1 MKHVENAVVLT
12 AEEYEALERNA
23 KKGKQSS
30 RQKAEERQK
39 LCCSKK
45 ILVTSWAGTIALTL
59 ICILA
64 FFLTAKDTTPL
75 ATIAGLSWGVTAA
88 VTAVYSWKAK
98 AENKIKLTNIMV
110 KELADKYGIE
120 AVVSLLGIS
129 LSD

>member
-1 MKHVENAVVLT
+1 MKRVESAIVLT
-12 AEEYEALERNA
+12 TEEFDALERDA
-23 KKGKQSS
+23 KKGKLGT
-30 RQKAEERQK
+30 RKKTKEREK

-45 ILVTSWAGTIALTL
+45 VLVTSWATTILLTL
-59 ICILA
+59 TCLLA
-64 FFLTAKDTTPL
+64 FFLTQKDTTPL

>member
-12 AEEYEALERNA
+12 TEEYAALEKAA
-23 KKGKQSS
+23 KKGKQCS
-30 RQKAEERQK
+30 RQKPGERGK

-45 ILVTSWAGTIALTL
+45 TLAVSWTTTILLTL
-59 ICILA
+59 TCLLA
-64 FFLTAKDTTPL
+64 FFLTMKDTTPL
-75 ATIAGLSWGVTAA
+75 ATLAGLSWGVTAT

>member
-1 MKHVENAVVLT
+1 MKHIENAVVLT
-12 AEEYEALERNA
+12 VEEYEALEKVAQKSEQGR
-23 KKGKQSS
+23 
-30 RQKAEERQK
+30 RQKAARREK

-45 ILVTSWAGTIALTL
+45 VLVTSWATTILLTL
-59 ICILA
+59 TCLLA
-64 FFLTAKDTTPL
+64 FFMTPKDTTPL
-75 ATIAGLSWGVTAA
+75 ATVAGLSWGVTAA

>member
-1 MKHVENAVVLT
+1 MKRVENAVVLT
-12 AEEYEALERNA
+12 VEEYEALKRA
-23 KKGKQSS
+23 AQKSKQG
-30 RQKAEERQK
+30 REQKSAGREK

-45 ILVTSWAGTIALTL
+45 TLATSWITTILLTL
-59 ICILA
+59 TCLLA
-64 FFLTAKDTTPL
+64 FFLTAKDTSPL
-75 ATIAGLSWGVTAA
+75 AAVAGLSWGVTAA

>member
-12 AEEYEALERNA
+12 AEEYEALEKA
-23 KKGKQSS
+23 AQKGKKGR
-30 RQKAEERQK
+30 RQKTREREK

-45 ILVTSWAGTIALTL
+45 VLVTSWAGTIALTL
-59 ICILA
+59 TCALA
-64 FFLTAKDTTPL
+64 FFLTEKDATPL

-120 AVVSLLGIS
+120 AVVSLLGIT

>member
-1 MKHVENAVVLT
+1 MKHVENAIVLT
-12 AEEYEALERNA
+12 AEEYEALEKA
-23 KKGKQSS
+23 AQKIKKGSH
-30 RQKAEERQK
+30 QKLKERYR

-45 ILVTSWAGTIALTL
+45 VLLTSWAVTILLTT
-59 ICILA
+59 ISFLA
-64 FFLTAKDTTPL
+64 FFLTEKDITPL

-98 AENKIKLTNIMV
+98 AENKIKLTNVMV

>member
-1 MKHVENAVVLT
+1 MKHVENAVVMT
-12 AEEYEALERNA
+12 TEEYKALERA
-23 KKGKQSS
+23 AQKGKLCV
-30 RQKAEERQK
+30 RKKAAEQQK

-45 ILVTSWAGTIALTL
+45 VLVTSWATTILLTL
-59 ICILA
+59 TCLVA
-64 FFLTAKDTTPL
+64 FFLTEKDTTPL

>member
-12 AEEYEALERNA
+12 VEEYAALTRDA
-23 KKGKQSS
+23 KKGKQGS
-30 RQKAEERQK
+30 RQKVKEREK

-45 ILVTSWAGTIALTL
+45 VLVTSWGTTILLTL
-59 ICILA
+59 TCLLA

>member
-1 MKHVENAVVLT
+1 MKRVENAVVLT
-12 AEEYEALERNA
+12 AEEYEALERA
-23 KKGKQSS
+23 AQRGKQG
-30 RQKAEERQK
+30 RQQK

-45 ILVTSWAGTIALTL
+45 TLVTSWATTILLTVTCL
-59 ICILA
+59 LA
-64 FFLTAKDTTPL
+64 FFLTEKDTTPL
-75 ATIAGLSWGVTAA
+75 ATVAGLSWGVTAA

>member
-1 MKHVENAVVLT
+1 MKRVENAVVLT
-12 AEEYEALERNA
+12 PEEYAVLEKAAQKGRAGERKESADN
-23 KKGKQSS
+23 KKM
-30 RQKAEERQK
+30 
-39 LCCSKK
+39 CCSKK
-45 ILVTSWAGTIALTL
+45 VLVTSWITTILLTL
-59 ICILA
+59 TCLLA

-75 ATIAGLSWGVTAA
+75 ATVAGLSWGVTAA

>member
-1 MKHVENAVVLT
+1 MKRVENAVVLT
-12 AEEYEALERNA
+12 AEEYNALEKASKTR
-23 KKGKQSS
+23 KQ
-30 RQKAEERQK
+30 RVAERQK
-39 LCCSKK
+39 MCCSKK
-45 ILVTSWAGTIALTL
+45 TLVTSWVTTILLTVTCL
-59 ICILA
+59 LA
-64 FFLTAKDTTPL
+64 FFLTEKDITPL

>member
-1 MKHVENAVVLT
+1 MKHIENAVVLA
-12 AEEYEALERNA
+12 AEEYESLQRDA
-23 KKGKQSS
+23 KRGKQGS
-30 RQKAEERQK
+30 RQKLKESQK

-45 ILVTSWAGTIALTL
+45 VLVTSWTTTILLTL
-59 ICILA
+59 TCVLA
-64 FFLTAKDTTPL
+64 FFLTYKDTTPL
-75 ATIAGLSWGVTAA
+75 ATVAGLSWGVTAA

-120 AVVSLLGIS
+120 AVVSLLGIT

>member
-1 MKHVENAVVLT
+1 MERVESAIVMT
-12 AEEYEALERNA
+12 TEEFEALEKA
-23 KKGKQSS
+23 AQKGKKGS
-30 RQKAEERQK
+30 RQKPKEREK

-45 ILVTSWAGTIALTL
+45 VLVTSWATTILLTL
-59 ICILA
+59 TCLLA
-64 FFLTAKDTTPL
+64 FFLTQKDTTPL

>member
-12 AEEYEALERNA
+12 AEEYADLAKVA
-23 KKGKQSS
+23 KKGKHGV
-30 RQKAEERQK
+30 RQK

-45 ILVTSWAGTIALTL
+45 ILVTSWVGTIALTL
-59 ICILA
+59 ICVLA

>member
-1 MKHVENAVVLT
+1 MKRVENAVVLT
-12 AEEYEALERNA
+12 PEEYEALEKAAR
-23 KKGKQSS
+23 KG
-30 RQKAEERQK
+30 RAEERQK
-39 LCCSKK
+39 STDNKKMCCSKK
-45 ILVTSWAGTIALTL
+45 VLVTSWVTTILLTL
-59 ICILA
+59 TCLLA

-75 ATIAGLSWGVTAA
+75 ATVAGLSWGVTAA

>member
-1 MKHVENAVVLT
+1 MKRVENAVVLT
-12 AEEYEALERNA
+12 AEEYEALEQAVQKSKQGRRQ
-23 KKGKQSS
+23 KGK
-30 RQKAEERQK
+30 EK

-45 ILVTSWAGTIALTL
+45 VLVTSWVGTVALTL
-59 ICILA
+59 TCVLA

-75 ATIAGLSWGVTAA
+75 ATVSGLSWGVTAA

>member
-1 MKHVENAVVLT
+1 MKHIENAVVLT
-12 AEEYEALERNA
+12 AKEYDALE
-23 KKGKQSS
+23 
-30 RQKAEERQK
+30 KAVIAERK
-39 LCCSKK
+39 RMCCSKK
-45 ILVTSWAGTIALTL
+45 VLVTSWVTTILLTL
-59 ICILA
+59 TCLFA

-75 ATIAGLSWGVTAA
+75 ASVAGLSWGVTAA

>member
-1 MKHVENAVVLT
+1 MKRIENAVVLT
-12 AEEYEALERNA
+12 AEEYNALEKASKTR
-23 KKGKQSS
+23 KQ
-30 RQKAEERQK
+30 RVAERQK
-39 LCCSKK
+39 MCCSKK
-45 ILVTSWAGTIALTL
+45 VLVTSWGTTILLTL
-59 ICILA
+59 TCLLA

-110 KELADKYGIE
+110 RELADKYGIE

>member
-1 MKHVENAVVLT
+1 MKRVENAVVLT
-12 AEEYEALERNA
+12 VEEYEALERLA
-23 KKGKQSS
+23 QKGK
-30 RQKAEERQK
+30 RDRRQK

-45 ILVTSWAGTIALTL
+45 VLVASWTTTILLTL
-59 ICILA
+59 TCLVA
-64 FFLTAKDTTPL
+64 FFLTEKDTTPL
-75 ATIAGLSWGVTAA
+75 ATVAGLSWGVTAA

>member
-1 MKHVENAVVLT
+1 MKRVENAVVLT
-12 AEEYEALERNA
+12 AEEYEALERTA
-23 KKGKQSS
+23 QKGK
-30 RQKAEERQK
+30 RQKQKEREK

-45 ILVTSWAGTIALTL
+45 VLVTSWAGTVALTL
-59 ICILA
+59 TCVLA
-64 FFLTAKDTTPL
+64 FFLTAKDITPL

-120 AVVSLLGIS
+120 AVVSLLGIT

>member
-1 MKHVENAVVLT
+1 MNRVDSAVVLT
-12 AEEYEALERNA
+12 EKEYEALKNNQR
-23 KKGKQSS
+23 
-30 RQKAEERQK
+30 K

-45 ILVTSWAGTIALTL
+45 VLVTSWATTILLTL
-59 ICILA
+59 TCLLA
-64 FFLTAKDTTPL
+64 FFLTEKDTTPL

>member
-1 MKHVENAVVLT
+1 MKNVENAVILT
-12 AEEYEALERNA
+12 VDEYAALERNA
-23 KKGKQSS
+23 KKDQCGK
-30 RQKAEERQK
+30 RQKTKEREK

-45 ILVTSWAGTIALTL
+45 VLVTSWTTTILLALTCL
-59 ICILA
+59 LA
-64 FFLTAKDTTPL
+64 FFLTEKDTTPL
-75 ATIAGLSWGVTAA
+75 ATVAGLSWGVTAA

>member
-1 MKHVENAVVLT
+1 MKRVENAVVLT
-12 AEEYEALERNA
+12 AEEYEALEKA
-23 KKGKQSS
+23 A
-30 RQKAEERQK
+30 KAERRK

-45 ILVTSWAGTIALTL
+45 ILVTSWATTILLTL
-59 ICILA
+59 TCLLA

-75 ATIAGLSWGVTAA
+75 ATVAGLSWGVTAA

>member
-1 MKHVENAVVLT
+1 MERRENIVILSNA
-12 AEEYEALERNA
+12 EYESL
-23 KKGKQSS
+23 
-30 RQKAEERQK
+30 QKAVKQACGNDRKEK

-45 ILVTSWAGTIALTL
+45 VLVTSWATTILLTL
-59 ICILA
+59 TCLLA
-64 FFLTAKDTTPL
+64 FFLTEKDTTPL
-75 ATIAGLSWGVTAA
+75 ATVAGLSWGVTAA

>member
-12 AEEYEALERNA
+12 VEEYENLERNA
-23 KKGKQSS
+23 KKGCH
-30 RQKAEERQK
+30 QKARGREK

-45 ILVTSWAGTIALTL
+45 VLVTSWVTTILMTLTCL
-59 ICILA
+59 LA
-64 FFLTAKDTTPL
+64 FFLTSKDTTPL

-120 AVVSLLGIS
+120 AVVSLLGIT

>member
-12 AEEYEALERNA
+12 VEEYEALERSA
-23 KKGKQSS
+23 KKGKKVS
-30 RQKAEERQK
+30 RQKLKEREK

-45 ILVTSWAGTIALTL
+45 VLVTSWTTTILLTL
-59 ICILA
+59 TCLLA

-120 AVVSLLGIS
+120 AVVSLLGIT

>member
-1 MKHVENAVVLT
+1 MKRVDSAVVLT
-12 AEEYEALERNA
+12 AKEYEALKETQR
-23 KKGKQSS
+23 
-30 RQKAEERQK
+30 K

-45 ILVTSWAGTIALTL
+45 VLVTSWATTLLLTVISL
-59 ICILA
+59 LA
-64 FFLTAKDTTPL
+64 FFLTDKDITPL
-75 ATIAGLSWGVTAA
+75 GTLTGLSWGVTAA

-98 AENKIKLTNIMV
+98 AENKIKLTNTMV

>member
-1 MKHVENAVVLT
+1 MKRVENAVVLT
-12 AEEYEALERNA
+12 AEEYEALEKAAQKVR
-23 KKGKQSS
+23 KGS
-30 RQKAEERQK
+30 RQKSKEREK

-45 ILVTSWAGTIALTL
+45 VLVTSWTTTILLTL
-59 ICILA
+59 TCLLA
-64 FFLTAKDTTPL
+64 FFLTEKDATPL
-75 ATIAGLSWGVTAA
+75 ATVAGLSWGVTAA